1 MFGRHISGEGHYGF
15 CQPQCGQTYIPLSG
29 ENDRNRSS
37 KVDSIDSVVFLE
49 ELQVILDN
57 PK

>member
-1 MFGRHISGEGHYGF
+1 MFGRHISGKGHYGF
-15 CQPQCGQTYIPLSG
+15 CQPQCGKKTIHLSG
-29 ENDRNRSS
+29 AYDRTRSS
-37 KVDSIDSVVFLE
+37 EVDSIDNVVFLE